1 MKQYE
6 AVGVMFKRAGKVYDF
21 LSGGLPL
28 AKGDFVV
35 VESDKGEDL
44 AEVAVAPRV
53 ISVQDDQQMKAIL
66 RQATENDI
74 KENEKNYRDEEKA
87 FEICK
92 KMAVTGGL
100 EMKLLSAEYSLDRS
114 KLTFY
119 FTADGRVDFRQ
130 LVRDLARVFRTRI
143 EMRQIGVRDATKMI
157 GGFGLCG
164 REFCCSCFLRRFDNI
179 SIKMAKNQNLILN
192 PNKISGACGRLMCC
206 LMFEKDQ
213 YGRPCGCGAGKEAE
227 DGEFIEI
234 KDESLKELGG
244 DGK

>member
-74 KENEKNYRDEEKA
+74 KENEKNSRDEEKA

-192 PNKISGACGRLMCC
+192 PNKISGVCGRLMCC

-213 YGRPCGCGAGKEAE
+213 YGRPCGCGAGREAE